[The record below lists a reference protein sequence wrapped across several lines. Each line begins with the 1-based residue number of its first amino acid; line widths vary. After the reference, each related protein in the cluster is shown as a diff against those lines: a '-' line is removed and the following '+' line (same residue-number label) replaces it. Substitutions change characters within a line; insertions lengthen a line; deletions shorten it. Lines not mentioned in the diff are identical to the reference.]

1 MQNIQFCVIR
11 AQNIWLR
18 SFLRWPSISLSAKKE
33 EKTTRS
39 QMECQRN
46 HKTIVVKIS
55 KPDFWFLH
63 IFNDFVHSKSKQEQ

>member
-1 MQNIQFCVIR
+1 
-11 AQNIWLR
+11 
-18 SFLRWPSISLSAKKE
+18 
-33 EKTTRS
+33 
-39 QMECQRN
+39 MECQRN